1 MAWSV
6 SSTTGGPT
14 GVVAM
19 VTRKR
24 VAISSKTGAGS
35 PAAWHAA
42 IMRWTPLHHCSIK
55 PSAWTTLPI
64 TRLRSFETPSG
75 RSSTVRPKGRSPGFS
90 ISRRSSKIDRRIGAP
105 RSSSSHPANRASR
118 SIQRSNAAAA
128 TSARLS

>member
-24 VAISSKTGAGS
+24 AAISSKTGAGS

-42 IMRWTPLHHCSIK
+42 IMRWTPLPHGSIR
-55 PSAWTTLPI
+55 PSAWKTRPI
-64 TRLRSFETPSG
+64 TRLRSFETPRG
-75 RSSTVRPKGRSPGFS
+75 RSSIVRRPGT
-90 ISRRSSKIDRRIGAP
+90 SSQRLALGALQDDGP
-105 RSSSSHPANRASR
+105 MHG
-118 SIQRSNAAAA
+118 
-128 TSARLS
+128 ARQ